1 VPSGRPE
8 GLAST
13 EAAKSPAPA
22 ATVGGVALMHRA
34 KVWQVALPRTN
45 CYPPQLVG
53 ELKHLPFAYPA
64 KFSVNMSC
72 IARAPELLVC

>member
-1 VPSGRPE
+1 
-8 GLAST
+8 
-13 EAAKSPAPA
+13 
-22 ATVGGVALMHRA
+22 MHRA